1 VEGEL
6 RRFQTTGNLD
16 DNTESLDVKYMFNA
30 PFSGILTL
38 RYYFVSIMLTF
49 LNVYSGNLFL
59 TELGGV
65 TIQSR
70 CGIEAAISLCPQLQG
85 ISFVSNVNTAS
96 ADLLT
101 TEELKVCLEKLSLD
115 FQEAN
120 DLKDF
125 MSMAKVQLE
134 IDNINALLSS
144 NQACIMQES
153 VAEPS
158 LNTVNNQ
165 CSFLNENNLISAS
178 LEETIMPNGSRG
190 KMIS

>member
-1 VEGEL
+1 MAFIMRHLPKLKENVINVGDCCECLKFNAIQLLHQLNHTTNLVEGEL

-38 RYYFVSIMLTF
+38 RYYFVSMMLTF
-49 LNVYSGNLFL
+49 LNVFSGNLFL

-96 ADLLT
+96 DDLLT
-101 TEELKVCLEKLSLD
+101 TEELKSILTTRWPKVKICICL
-115 FQEAN
+115 
-120 DLKDF
+120 
-125 MSMAKVQLE
+125 
-134 IDNINALLSS
+134 
-144 NQACIMQES
+144 
-153 VAEPS
+153 
-158 LNTVNNQ
+158 
-165 CSFLNENNLISAS
+165 
-178 LEETIMPNGSRG
+178 
-190 KMIS
+190 